1 MSSNKTIEQILDKD
15 GVYLSTTIGDSME
28 PMLFDRQSTV
38 VIKKIDHL
46 LNKYDIPLYKR
57 PNGKYV
63 LHRIIKVNKKKK
75 LYITLGDNRYK
86 SEKVPFD
93 WVIGY
98 LEGYYVKDT
107 YITTT
112 NKKYV
117 SYVKKLKRHL
127 VFRRMKLFILRL
139 FKI

>member
-98 LEGYYVKDT
+98 LEGYYIKDT

>member
-127 VFRRMKLFILRL
+127 VFRRTKLMILRL
-139 FKI
+139 FKL

>member
-1 MSSNKTIEQILDKD
+1 MSSNKTIEQILNKD

-28 PMLFDRQSTV
+28 PMLFDRQNTV

-46 LNKYDIPLYKR
+46 LNKYDSPLYKR

-63 LHRIIKVNKKKK
+63 LHRIIKINKKKK
-75 LYITLGDNRYK
+75 YYVTLGDNRYK

-127 VFRRMKLFILRL
+127 VFRRTKLMILRL
-139 FKI
+139 FKL

>member
-1 MSSNKTIEQILDKD
+1 MNSNKTIEQILDKD
-15 GVYLSTTIGDSME
+15 GVYLSTTIGNSME
-28 PMLFDRQSTV
+28 PMLFDRQNTV

-46 LNKYDIPLYKR
+46 LNKYEIPLYKR
-57 PNGKYV
+57 ANSKYV

-75 LYITLGDNRYK
+75 FYITLGDNRYK

-98 LEGYYVKDT
+98 LEGYYIKDT
-107 YITTT
+107 YISTT

-117 SYVKKLKRHL
+117 SYVKKLKRNL
-127 VFRRMKLFILRL
+127 LFRRAKLFILRL
-139 FKI
+139 FKL